1 MTDHSSLFNEIQ
13 RHFDAATERQDE
25 LSERYRRAWGFYR
38 GELPEIKQPGDLP
51 ARKVMWTAF
60 ESVYP
65 SLVGL
70 FTDAQKSP
78 VIFDSDTPQ
87 NSKLS
92 IAVTKAIHTA
102 ALKVDGFYRTIMEA
116 VKEILIVG
124 NQIGLVGYE
133 TKSYE
138 SDKYSFTDAPVQELA
153 QQANILMMT
162 GYNIDHDLTFNEDDK
177 TVTGWIQ
184 GKREIKYP
192 VIRLVA
198 FKDFYIHP
206 KATDTQTAL
215 YCAYSEEITVS
226 EGIDRKYSE
235 KILLKGQNVDTND
248 GRGLDTAMMVVGN
261 MNAEG
266 EEMETRSTVSAY
278 NNLVTIYHH
287 YWRGCYNSKAQKL
300 HHVIAT
306 SSEIISVEEV
316 DYCPLVLGAMSV
328 VPGSAWSESLYDYCK
343 AAQIS
348 TTRARRAIQ
357 RTADNAAYPELEVQ
371 DDLLKA
377 DTKANLNK
385 RGPGMI
391 YRVKAGGA
399 VQKLPVQDVSNA
411 MKVLNDE
418 LNQDAETVV
427 QGSAGRAQT
436 LEENGQASGVAVA
449 LTQDKQELNE
459 SQIAKCI
466 AETFLKPIYR
476 ILLLVLQEMGN
487 TVPVDGVDL
496 PFKAIRA
503 DLGMT
508 IDVETPYDRANAA
521 TSVKQAYETAAQLGT
536 LPPNVQ
542 GDNAYNIYA
551 DYFKAATGQED
562 VSRYITPPDQM
573 PQPSPLEQK
582 VHAIIAACQLR
593 ATIAQTQLA
602 EAKVNDMTADTQSKF
617 NSAAKSLAD
626 LQKVL
631 ADIDIAK
638 GELDVD
644 RMRLALE
651 AQQQQSDEA
660 DQITQNAIAQE
671 KADTEAAA
679 TAANIV
685 TFPPTNGSH

>member
-1 MTDHSSLFNEIQ
+1 MSEQAELFNEIERQ
-13 RHFDAATERQDE
+13 YAAAKERQDE
-25 LSERYRRAWGFYR
+25 LSERYNHAWGFYR

-51 ARKVMWTAF
+51 ARKVMWVAF
-60 ESVYP
+60 ESIYP

-92 IAVTKAIHTA
+92 LAVTKAIHTT

-116 VKEILIVG
+116 VKELLITG
-124 NQIGLVGYE
+124 NQVGLVGYDSR
-133 TKSYE
+133 TYE
-138 SDKYSFTDAPVQELA
+138 SDKYSFKDAPVQELA

-162 GYNIDHDLTFNEDDK
+162 GYNIDHDLEFNDDEK

-184 GKREIKYP
+184 GKREVKYP
-192 VIRLVA
+192 IIRLVS
-198 FKDFYIHP
+198 FKDFYLHP
-206 KATDTQTAL
+206 KATDIQNAL
-215 YCAYSEEITVS
+215 YCAYSEEITVAK
-226 EGIDRKYSE
+226 GIERGYSE
-235 KILLKGQNVDTND
+235 AVLIKGQRIDTNA
-248 GRGLDTAMMVVGN
+248 GRGLDTAMMVAGN

-266 EEMETRSTVSAY
+266 EMTGTVSSVSEY
-278 NNLVTIYHH
+278 NDLITVYHH
-287 YWRGCYNSKAQKL
+287 YWRGCYNSKTEKL
-300 HHVIAT
+300 HHIIAT
-306 SSEIISVEEV
+306 SREIISVEVVE
-316 DYCPLVLGAMSV
+316 YCPLVLGGMSII
-328 VPGSAWSESLYDYCK
+328 PGSAWSESLYDYCK
-343 AAQIS
+343 ASQIS

-371 DDLLKA
+371 DDMLKP

-391 YRVKAGGA
+391 YRVKAPNA

-418 LNQDAETVV
+418 LNTDAEAVV
-427 QGSAGRAQT
+427 QGSAGQAQA

-476 ILLLVLQEMGN
+476 ILLLVCQEMGN
-487 TVPVDGVDL
+487 TVPLDGVDI

-503 DLGMT
+503 DLGLT

-521 TSVKQAYETAAQLGT
+521 ANVKQAYETAAQLGT
-536 LPPNVQ
+536 LPANIQ

-551 DYFKAATGQED
+551 DYFRAATGQED

-582 VHAIIAACQLR
+582 IHAVIAACQLR

-602 EAKVNDMTADTQSKF
+602 EAKVHDMTADTQVKF
-617 NSAAKSLAD
+617 NSAAKTLAE

-631 ADIDIAK
+631 ADIDISK
-638 GELDVD
+638 GELDID
-644 RMRLALE
+644 RMRLALDAE
-651 AQQQQSDEA
+651 KQQSDEA
-660 DQITQNAIAQE
+660 DQLTKNAIEQE
-671 KADTEAAA
+671 KVDNDAASN
-679 TAANIV
+679 AANVV
-685 TFPPTNGSH
+685 TFPPTNGG